1 MIKFNS
7 IFQPRQF
14 FYLIF
19 SLIFSTN
26 AKTDGFSL
34 NNRCFDYY
42 KKLTIISSDQESSL
56 DEIITVL
63 NNAPLSDEALK
74 YIQNTNL
81 PFQIS
86 PKTLSHILYG
96 DYKLDGN
103 DLILSGG
110 LHTVEGFH
118 RLLSLHVG
126 LKDHFELNPLDIKT
140 YKNGVTAIRFPQE
153 IFPQQK
159 TGLKHNTNKTN
170 MKHFFPRDWDQLN
183 IVKKIALVY
192 RHFSNQKIFFQ
203 DSDRFK
209 IKGRVNLGQNIIMKI
224 DLIFFVDPLAPKD
237 AKPTLIS
244 AYPSSDQ
251 TN

>member
-19 SLIFSTN
+19 ALIFSTN

-42 KKLTIISSDQESSL
+42 KKPTIISSDQESSL

-63 NNAPLSDEALK
+63 NSAPLSDEALK

-118 RLLSLHVG
+118 RFLSLHVG
-126 LKDHFELNPLDIKT
+126 LKNHFELNPQDIKT
-140 YKNGVTAIRFPQE
+140 FKNGVTEINFPQE

-159 TGLKHNTNKTN
+159 IGLIYNATKTYK
-170 MKHFFPRDWDQLN
+170 KHFFPNNWDQLN
-183 IVKKIALVY
+183 IIKKIVLIY
-192 RHFSNQKIFFQ
+192 NYFSTQKKYIQ
-203 DSDRFK
+203 NSNRFK
-209 IKGRVNLGQNIIMKI
+209 IRGRINLGQNVIINI
-224 DLIFFVDPLAPKD
+224 DLVFFFDPSTPKGT
-237 AKPTLIS
+237 KPTLIT